1 MYENQ
6 DNAQVH
12 KINKILY
19 LHCNCAIK
27 IELLRGRTLLARGNP
42 ETIPPPG
49 LAQMTKM
56 PDLRFLPFPS
66 LYSTLNNN
74 RKIAASVRA
83 KTAARSF
90 PNGNWYCPLI
100 ATAVPKSSVS
110 LWSFVCILLALALHA
125 SALKLSI
132 QSSALICMSP
142 DDRYGRG
149 FFYHFVFYLIE
160 KSFYLPNETYSRFV
174 AWYLPCIYWG
184 FHEMSSIIG
193 DQLAR

>member
-66 LYSTLNNN
+66 LYSTIIVKLLPPFGPK
-74 RKIAASVRA
+74 RLRDPSPMVIDIALSSPPPFQNPLSHCGVLYVFF
-83 KTAARSF
+83 F
-90 PNGNWYCPLI
+90 P
-100 ATAVPKSSVS
+100 
-110 LWSFVCILLALALHA
+110 LALHA

-174 AWYLPCIYWG
+174 A
-184 FHEMSSIIG
+184 
-193 DQLAR
+193 